1 MTEATRLA
9 LRLSEI
15 RQRLNELGG
24 AEDLT
29 DEQRAEIDALTV
41 EYRDAETKRRAL
53 IVAGDAG
60 GEGDAGNGDDLD
72 AETRELRRLED
83 RAQVA
88 NYVGAAME
96 MRAASGAELEYNQ
109 ALGIGGER
117 FPLRLLAP
125 RETRATTD
133 ADAGAT
139 QRRWLD
145 RLFADTA
152 AMRLGVTFESV
163 EPGVSAHPVTTAGAS
178 AAQRGRGEAAADA
191 AWTVGVTEIK
201 PTRNT
206 VRAVFSMEDAA
217 RLAGLEDALNRD
229 LRAALTEGVDRAVFV
244 GDAEA
249 GEDRADIVGL
259 TTAAI
264 GEVTLAQAA
273 KVKAPDTLAA
283 FVGLID
289 GKHAASLDDL
299 NVVAAVGAN
308 TLWHGTIANAA
319 ASNETIAQFLMA
331 SGLDWGVRGELETAT
346 DAGDFGA
353 FIGRG
358 RGVSGAAVAAVWDS
372 GMLVRDPYSEA
383 AKGEVALTLS
393 HLWGFGIPRPSNF
406 KRLKFTA

>member
-15 RQRLNELGG
+15 RQRLNEIAGLEGD
-24 AEDLT
+24 ALT
-29 DEQRAEIDALTV
+29 DEVRAEADKLTR
-41 EYRDAETKRRAL
+41 EYRDTETRHRAA
-53 IVAGDAG
+53 IVAADGAEPPG
-60 GEGDAGNGDDLD
+60 GGDDLD

-125 RETRATTD
+125 RETQATTD
-133 ADAGAT
+133 ADAGVT

-163 EPGVSAHPVTTAGAS
+163 EPGVSAHPVTKAGAS
-178 AAQRGRGEAAADA
+178 AAQRGRSEAAADA

-217 RLAGLEDALNRD
+217 RLPGLEDALTRD

-249 GEDRADIVGL
+249 SEDRADIVGL
-259 TTAAI
+259 TTADI

-273 KVKAPDTLAA
+273 KVKAADTLKA

-289 GKHAASLDDL
+289 GKHAAGLDDL

-346 DAGDFGA
+346 ADGDFGA

-358 RGVSGAAVAAVWDS
+358 RGLSGAAVAAVWDS

-406 KRLKFTA
+406 KRLKFAA